1 MKHSSFHFS
10 YTCLKYMKQSTANI
24 LIAHL
29 AKKGKIKLSQNIN
42 KDLKKVFTFLK
53 LIDIDNI

>member
-1 MKHSSFHFS
+1 
-10 YTCLKYMKQSTANI
+10 MKQSTANI